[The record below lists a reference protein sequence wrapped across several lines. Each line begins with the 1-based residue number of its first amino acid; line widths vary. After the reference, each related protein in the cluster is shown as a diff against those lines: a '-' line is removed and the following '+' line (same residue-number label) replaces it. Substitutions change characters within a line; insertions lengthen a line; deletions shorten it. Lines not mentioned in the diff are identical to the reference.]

1 MHSQQPI
8 FLFLFFAPT
17 HTLRRKHGSALETAS
32 ACRPYP
38 PSVLDHHDLSHD
50 QPRRTQWRQKTPRAN
65 ARAKT
70 AKTTP
75 ARCNVQTARNWERRA
90 TFAHRNASS
99 ATGYIAR
106 RLADCRPSHLTAAQG
121 EHKKVHKSQS
131 SILSNIF
138 TPKVVSHPDPA
149 TGHYNPFPTYPYTG
163 ALRPVYPLS
172 PRREVPKHIR
182 LPDYAK
188 DGIPRSEQVFVNRNK
203 ITILNKEEQDAM
215 RKVCRYGREILDI
228 AGRAAKPGVTTD
240 YIDEIVHKA
249 TVERDVRIAGGYGR
263 RNQLTGAVVPIA
275 PQLLPFSQVCMHVS
289 QRGHLPRHPR
299 PKSTQGWRYSQHRH
313 LRLPRRFPRG
323 SERDLLHWRQGA
335 REPRRSAGD

>member
-1 MHSQQPI
+1 M
-8 FLFLFFAPT
+8 
-17 HTLRRKHGSALETAS
+17 
-32 ACRPYP
+32 
-38 PSVLDHHDLSHD
+38 
-50 QPRRTQWRQKTPRAN
+50 
-65 ARAKT
+65 
-70 AKTTP
+70 
-75 ARCNVQTARNWERRA
+75 
-90 TFAHRNASS
+90 
-99 ATGYIAR
+99 
-106 RLADCRPSHLTAAQG
+106 
-121 EHKKVHKSQS
+121 HKSQS

-249 TVERDVRIAGGYGR
+249 TIERDVRETTSGYGYAK
-263 RNQLTGAVVPIA
+263 LTAAVLPIT
-275 PQLLPFSQVCMHVS
+275 PQLLQFPKIRLHIA
-289 QRGHLPRHPR
+289 QRGHLPRHSR
-299 PKSTQGWRYSQHRH
+299 SESTERRRHPQHRY
-313 LRLPRRFPRG
+313 LSLPWRFPRG
-323 SERDLLHWRQGA
+323 PERDLLHWRQ
-335 REPRRSAGD
+335 SAGKSRRCTGHRDCARMPGQGH